1 MKSKEEAD
9 EEEAGDE
16 EDEGM
21 KTNLVQIDGV
31 NLTPGKCP
39 GVGSEGEETDE
50 EECKNSLSKFCM
62 HLTRGNVDWLNFFCS
77 RES

>member
-9 EEEAGDE
+9 EEEAGNE

-39 GVGSEGEETDE
+39 GVGSEEDWEEDLVEAKTVE
-50 EECKNSLSKFCM
+50 KKEYKN
-62 HLTRGNVDWLNFFCS
+62 
-77 RES
+77 